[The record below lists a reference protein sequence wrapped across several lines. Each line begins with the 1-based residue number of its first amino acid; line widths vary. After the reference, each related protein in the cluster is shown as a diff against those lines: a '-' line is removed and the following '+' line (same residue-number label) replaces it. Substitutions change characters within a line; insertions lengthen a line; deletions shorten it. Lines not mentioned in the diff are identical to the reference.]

1 MKIMVSVATQMDIT
15 MTSTVIEAAGTNGRL
30 AYTIAAAAEALAI
43 SRSRL
48 YELIADGQITAC
60 KVGKRTI
67 IQAAELTA
75 FLHRHRV
82 ERLSGQKTATD
93 PIPHGGRADKLRR

>member
-1 MKIMVSVATQMDIT
+1 
-15 MTSTVIEAAGTNGRL
+15 MTSTVIEPVAPNGRL
-30 AYTIAAAAEALAI
+30 AYTIAETAEALAI

-48 YELIADGQITAC
+48 YELIADGEITAC

-67 IQAAELTA
+67 IPATELTA

-82 ERLSGQKTATD
+82 ERLSGQKAAPD
-93 PIPHGGRADKLRR
+93 PRRRSGPIKKARC